1 MKRISVGLIVLS
13 LIIACGQAFSQTA
26 ASPQKLGV
34 TDGDVKAVATNFDK
48 IQEDFDKYDLDFITA
63 DPADYEKVA
72 NDLENILKK
81 YGISGPNRLQKTA
94 SILSGAAYEETAAQ
108 IEREMDAATL
118 AYMKS
123 MGIDPYAAIQ
133 QLKQNIHPD
142 DMKVISRNSHLF
154 RNLFD
159 DD

>member
-1 MKRISVGLIVLS
+1 MKRIGVGLIVLS

-48 IQEDFDKYDLDFITA
+48 YDLDFVTA
-63 DPADYEKVA
+63 DLADYEKVA

-81 YGISGPNRLQKTA
+81 YGVSGPNRLQKTA

-142 DMKVISRNSHLF
+142 DMKVISRNSRLF
-154 RNLFD
+154 HNLFD